1 MKRNSSLPNMSDVIH
16 SWQSDYIAY
25 LIKKELKDFE
35 IVETRRKIKFKGII
49 QVSNGEKL
57 DIKNI
62 GERIFNEFT
71 LHTTYRFDLD
81 DIIEVNK
88 VRYRINNRR
97 QDITY
102 YGFYKYNLVED
113 IEHKEQND

>member
-1 MKRNSSLPNMSDVIH
+1 MKGNSNLPNMSDVIH

-25 LIKKELKDFE
+25 LIKKELKNFE
-35 IVETRRKIKFKGII
+35 IVETKRKIKFKGII
-49 QVSNGEKL
+49 QVSNGERL
-57 DIKNI
+57 DIKDI
-62 GERIFNEFT
+62 GERFFNEWT

-97 QDITY
+97 QDITN
-102 YGFYKYNLVED
+102 YGFYKYNL
-113 IEHKEQND
+113 IKEKKNKKKNK